1 MIARRPVMKAK
12 IPAAIPAS
20 IVSARAGLVAMS
32 TNIVLPAGTDLYIE
46 FVNDEPIVNNSGMAT
61 MSPSDHLPNFVTGTI
76 LQDCFVMLTSFHSR
90 KLKARLIL

>member
-1 MIARRPVMKAK
+1 
-12 IPAAIPAS
+12 
-20 IVSARAGLVAMS
+20 
-32 TNIVLPAGTDLYIE
+32 
-46 FVNDEPIVNNSGMAT
+46 MAT